1 MPIIWYGMMDS
12 EHDKETLL
20 RIPELYRK
28 GPDNLSLNFRLF
40 FSWLLYG
47 VFQSLVIY
55 VVSFGSLAQAVVGHA
70 EREESN
76 PGSSTYSGQTPDA
89 ALLGAMVLAAD
100 VFYINI
106 RLLQDTNNIT
116 FEVIFVNIISL
127 ASLFGIFFGLDSQ
140 PLSDLAHH
148 LDFLLHFPL
157 FGVIMLFFALSMW
170 SINSFFYFA
179 SGAQTAKEEFLADM
193 EENGNKKEKKRRE

>member
-12 EHDKETLL
+12 EYDKETLL
-20 RIPELYRK
+20 RIPELYQN
-28 GPDNLSLNFRLF
+28 GPENRSLNFRLF
-40 FSWLLYG
+40 LSWLIYG

-55 VVSFGSLAQAVVGHA
+55 VVSFGSLAQAIVGHA
-70 EREESN
+70 ERDQN
-76 PGSSTYSGQTPDA
+76 NHGSSTFSGQTPDA
-89 ALLGAMVLAAD
+89 ALLGAMILAAD
-100 VFYINI
+100 VFYINF
-106 RLLQDTNNIT
+106 RLLQDSNIIT

-127 ASLFGIFFGLDSQ
+127 ASLFGIFFALDSQ

-179 SGAQTAKEEFLADM
+179 SGSQTAKEDFLADM
-193 EENGNKKEKKRRE
+193 EENGNKKEKKRAE